1 MKTNYK
7 KPNYL
12 IFGSTLLFLLLLSS
26 LATLIIV
33 TLMFYKQLPIFG
45 VDSGKSNPNNPVANN
60 AFADCQLLSQDCSSQ
75 DCQYYYYCSDFSA
88 ANNCTVYDCGNK
100 YGVTAKMPDG
110 SFATKEY
117 AKPDKEKIYAL
128 VDRCQGKLT
137 IKDKKCI
144 QGKYE
149 VNLEVAT
156 KGECLI
162 QGFMVDTGNKNYIA
176 PEFKPNSGGYRL
188 TLNSCADFSEIIAVG
203 EGGVSIK

>member
-12 IFGSTLLFLLLLSS
+12 IFGSTLLFLLLLVN
-26 LATLIIV
+26 LATLVIV
-33 TLMFYKQLPIFG
+33 ALIFYKQLPVFG
-45 VDSGKSNPNNPVANN
+45 VDGGGKLKNPAANN
-60 AFADCQLLSQDCSSQ
+60 AFAGCQLLSDGCITQ
-75 DCQYYYYCSDFSA
+75 DCQFYYLCGDFPA
-88 ANNCTVYDCGNK
+88 ANNCTVYDCGGN
-100 YGVTAKMPDG
+100 YGITAAMADG

-137 IKDKKCI
+137 VKDKKCVS
-144 QGKYE
+144 GKYE
-149 VNLEVAT
+149 INLEVTT

-188 TLNSCADFSEIIAVG
+188 TLNSCADYSEIIAVG
-203 EGGVSIK
+203 EGGVSIR